1 MGQQADAIA
10 ELEHEVRAR
19 LEIGV
24 AAADVNHHGSL
35 LAGQLEITERPTH
48 HGPPGREYP
57 QIVEIPAILRP
68 GGLIAASPS
77 AARA

>member
-24 AAADVNHHGSL
+24 AAADLNDD
-35 LAGQLEITERPTH
+35 
-48 HGPPGREYP
+48 
-57 QIVEIPAILRP
+57 
-68 GGLIAASPS
+68 
-77 AARA
+77 